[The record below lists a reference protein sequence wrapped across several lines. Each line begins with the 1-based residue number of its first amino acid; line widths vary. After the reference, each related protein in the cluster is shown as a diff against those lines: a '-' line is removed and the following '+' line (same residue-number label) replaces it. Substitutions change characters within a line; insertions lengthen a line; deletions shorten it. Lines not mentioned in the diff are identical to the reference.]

1 MRNAMQ
7 QDVNRMRKTLKDAVF
22 PLKDPHGM
30 GGHKSHCST
39 EWVGAIAG
47 WYCT

>member
-30 GGHKSHCST
+30 GGINHTVRRS
-39 EWVGAIAG
+39 G
-47 WYCT
+47 WGL